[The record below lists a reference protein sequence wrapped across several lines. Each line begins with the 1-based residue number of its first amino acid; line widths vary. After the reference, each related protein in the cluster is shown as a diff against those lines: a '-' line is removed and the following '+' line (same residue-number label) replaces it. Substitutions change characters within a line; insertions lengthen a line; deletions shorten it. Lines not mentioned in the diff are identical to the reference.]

1 MTRTSLHSPFA
12 AIAAVVLLAVS
23 PHASSDARVLF
34 PRAITPGA
42 TFRYVRTVVATRA
55 PVVRETMQVKILTV
69 SPSGYSARITYKRP
83 GMAPDVKEIVAKN
96 DGWHYVDGSKRP
108 HDFLTVDTAR
118 YCSLPAVVTTGS
130 HWNCSAK
137 TVWGDW
143 PAGAAHVV
151 VIASTPSSYRL
162 SETGIGAPRLQTAID
177 DDTGQPVATRTTTTW
192 HTLSEFTNGMLHY
205 ERTTVRVLIHVGDQA
220 LPVTF
225 TTTIRPAP

>member
-1 MTRTSLHSPFA
+1 MTRTILISPSA
-12 AIAAVVLLAVS
+12 AIAAVLLLAVS
-23 PHASSDARVLF
+23 PNTPPEARVLS

-69 SPSGYSARITYKRP
+69 SSSGYSARITYKRP
-83 GMAPDVKEIVAKN
+83 GSAPDVKEIVAN
-96 DGWHYVDGSKRP
+96 NNGWHYLDGSKRP
-108 HDFLTVDTAR
+108 HDFLTVDPAR
-118 YCSLPAVVTTGS
+118 FCSLPAVVATGS
-130 HWNCSAK
+130 HWDCSAK

-143 PAGAAHVV
+143 PAGPAHVV
-151 VIASTPSSYRL
+151 VIASTPSSFQL
-162 SETGIGAPRLQTAID
+162 SESGTGAPRLQTAID

-192 HTLSEFTNGMLHY
+192 HTLSDFTNDMLRY